1 MYLCIFM
8 KKFPVLPVSLIT
20 FQSLLSNN
28 PSTLH
33 KIHKSSWDLQHLTS
47 HLIRGNIYF
56 FHKLFSELY
65 YPQKSIKRKFLKQKS
80 KFEEKYN
87 FLREMGT
94 REFIQKIYIPKQK
107 LETAN

>member
-1 MYLCIFM
+1 M

>member
-1 MYLCIFM
+1 MKEKTGERCIFM

-65 YPQKSIKRKFLKQKS
+65 YPQKSIKS
-80 KFEEKYN
+80 
-87 FLREMGT
+87 
-94 REFIQKIYIPKQK
+94 
-107 LETAN
+107 

>member
-94 REFIQKIYIPKQK
+94 REFIQKIYIPKHE